1 MKTAIQIGLVIIICV
16 LGYLVFESIM
26 EPVRFNQEK
35 DLREAAVI
43 QRLKDIRSAQVAHR
57 TVFGRFN
64 SDLDSLITFIK
75 TRELPVV
82 KAIGNVPDT
91 LTEAEALKLGLVQ
104 RDTVWVSI
112 KDSLFKN
119 TRYPLDS
126 LAVIPFSGGMR
137 FEMDAG
143 ELERGMVKVQVFE
156 ASANREHYM
165 KGLDFHIWYQRKEGL
180 KVGSLKEPSL
190 DGNWE

>member
-1 MKTAIQIGLVIIICV
+1 
-16 LGYLVFESIM
+16 M

-43 QRLKDIRSAQVAHR
+43 QRLRDIRSAQVAHR

-64 SDLDSLITFIK
+64 SNLDSLINFVK
-75 TRELPVV
+75 TRVLPVV

-104 RDTVWVSI
+104 RDTVWVSV

-119 TRYPLDS
+119 VKYPLDS
-126 LAVIPFSGGMR
+126 LAIVPFSGGER
-137 FEMDAG
+137 FAMDAG

-156 ASANREHYM
+156 ASSQIQQYM

-180 KVGSLKEPSL
+180 KVGSMLEPNL